1 MSLYVLD
8 AGIAIK
14 WFLQEAGTDLAR
26 KLLQRYERGYDQLIA
41 PDLLIAECGNVFWKR
56 AARGDLTTQEAED
69 SLNDLLAMNLSLTP
83 SSVLAPKALSLAQ
96 IHDRTVYDCLYLS
109 LAISQDCELLTADE
123 RFYNSMT
130 TTFPQVQLL
139 RNKTF

>member
-14 WFLQEAGTDLAR
+14 WFIQEANTDLAR

-41 PDLLIAECGNVFWKR
+41 PDLLIPECGNVLWKR
-56 AARGDLTTQEAED
+56 AARGDLTAQEAED
-69 SLNDLLAMNLSLTP
+69 NLNDLLAMNLSLTP
-83 SSVLAPKALSLAQ
+83 SPVIVSKALSLAQ
-96 IHDRTVYDCLYLS
+96 IHNRTVYDCLYLS
-109 LAISQDCELLTADE
+109 LAISQGCELLTADE
-123 RFYNSMT
+123 RFYNAMA